1 MEIIYW
7 LLFATIIAILPIYF
21 IKQFLI
27 TNEIINLIIALF
39 LYCILIKSYIEIFKQ
54 KQISSSYTL
63 LQITQILLVVFG
75 SIVIFNEEITS
86 KKIFG
91 IITGLLSV
99 YLLLN

>member
-1 MEIIYW
+1 MKIIYW
-7 LLFATIIAILPIYF
+7 LLFATIIAILPLYF
-21 IKQFLI
+21 IKQYLI
-27 TNEIINLIIALF
+27 TNDTTNLIITLI
-39 LYCILIKSYIEIFKQ
+39 LYGILTKTYIEIFKE